1 LVVGIGVATP
11 NSIPGRVSL
20 NGTERN
26 VDLIMVP
33 DVMIGDYVVVHSGY
47 AIEVIPKQRAM
58 ETMSLLGST
67 PEPELRSRITVTD
80 PLSQTIR

>member
-1 LVVGIGVATP
+1 MCVAIPGLVVDIGVVTP

-20 NGTERN
+20 NDTERN

-58 ETMSLLGST
+58 ETISLLGIDS
-67 PEPELRSRITVTD
+67 
-80 PLSQTIR
+80 

>member
-1 LVVGIGVATP
+1 MCVAIPGLVVDIGVATP

-20 NGTERN
+20 NDTERN

-58 ETMSLLGST
+58 ETMSLLGINSGA
-67 PEPELRSRITVTD
+67 
-80 PLSQTIR
+80 